1 MPQTYEKPTVK
12 NEDTLRNDSKKYTHP
27 AYGIVGLSRGQCSP
41 PMSLFGSS
49 IKHSHFITLRIH
61 TAEKDCNGDYSFI
74 HARKPLVEVMLSG
87 TQLGEMLSSMN
98 VGDGVPCTIRMT
110 ENNWNIPAILDEETP
125 ISESRKSM
133 NDRLNTVM
141 EKTDRMIADVNALL
155 KDKKS
160 ANKGELTALTNQLA
174 MIRQDIFSN
183 LPFVA
188 KCFDEKIEK
197 TVQYAKGEVDTFVAH
212 TLRAAGMDAIASG
225 NYRVEIPYNNTTL
238 AIENKDID

>member
-1 MPQTYEKPTVK
+1 MPQTYERPTV
-12 NEDTLRNDSKKYTHP
+12 NEGSLHRDGKRYTHP
-27 AYGIVGLSRGQCSP
+27 AYGVIGLSRGQCSP

-61 TAEKDCNGDYSFI
+61 TAEKDCNGDYSFV
-74 HARKPLVEVMLSG
+74 HARKPLIEVMISG

-110 ENNWNIPAILDEETP
+110 ENNWDIPAILDEETP

-133 NDRLNTVM
+133 EARLKEVM
-141 EKTDRMIADVNALL
+141 SKTDRMIADTKALL
-155 KDKKS
+155 DDKKT
-160 ANKGELTALTNQLA
+160 ANKSDLKKLTDQLA

-225 NYRVEIPYNNTTL
+225 NYKVEIPYHNTTT
-238 AIENKDID
+238 IEIEHKDE